1 MTIKCAEYGCQK
13 TVHAENTF
21 CLNHALGIDEAR
33 RVVQAMTLGCDHVY
47 EPAPVLPRSKVFDGI
62 TIAIRQETGQDG

>member
-1 MTIKCAEYGCQK
+1 
-13 TVHAENTF
+13 VHAENTF

-47 EPAPVLPRSKVFDGI
+47 EPAPVLPPRSIWQGI
-62 TIAIRQETGQDG
+62 TIAIKTPESEGGE

>member
-1 MTIKCAEYGCQK
+1 MSIKCAETHCNK

-47 EPAPVLPRSKVFDGI
+47 EPAPVMPRSKVFDGI